1 MKCGVWEIM
10 KKLGLSLRDF
20 AQMMSNGAVNENKC
34 HKGNNRYGEKKI
46 YALLHMFIEVPVR

>member
-10 KKLGLSLRDF
+10 KKLGLSLTDF

-34 HKGNNRYGEKKI
+34 HKGNNRYGEKK
-46 YALLHMFIEVPVR
+46 YMHFCTCLLRYL